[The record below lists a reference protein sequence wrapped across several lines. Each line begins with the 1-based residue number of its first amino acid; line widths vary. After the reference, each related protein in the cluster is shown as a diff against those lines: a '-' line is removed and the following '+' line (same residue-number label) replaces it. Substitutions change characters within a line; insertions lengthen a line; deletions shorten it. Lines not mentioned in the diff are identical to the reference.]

1 MPQLMK
7 NYVDTGKLS
16 IEIRDFPLTQI
27 HTGALMAAQAANCSA
42 EQGQFFLMRKTLFD
56 GVVNKEWQDGSLDDL
71 TTFGNYAAA
80 VGIDRAQFE
89 SCVTTNRHLAQIKA
103 DIALAQQLGINSTP
117 AFIINGRLLMGAQPY
132 TEFAKIIDTMISPP

>member
-7 NYVDTGKLS
+7 NYVDTGKVS
-16 IEIRDFPLTQI
+16 FEVRDFPLTQI
-27 HTGALMAAQAANCSA
+27 HSGALMAAQAANCSA

-89 SCVTTNRHLAQIKA
+89 SCVTTK
-103 DIALAQQLGINSTP
+103 ST
-117 AFIINGRLLMGAQPY
+117 GCRV
-132 TEFAKIIDTMISPP
+132 

>member
-7 NYVDTGKLS
+7 NYVDTGKVS

-42 EQGQFFLMRKTLFD
+42 EQGQFFLMRKTLFN
-56 GVVNKEWQDGSLDDL
+56 GTANKEWQDGSLDDL
-71 TTFGNYAAA
+71 TTFGNYAASI
-80 VGIDRAQFE
+80 GIDRAQFE

-103 DIALAQQLGINSTP
+103 DMALAQQLGINSTP

-132 TEFAKIIDTMISPP
+132 TEFTKIIDTMISPP

>member
-16 IEIRDFPLTQI
+16 IEVRDFPLTQI
-27 HTGALMAAQAANCSA
+27 HTGALMAAQAADCSA

-56 GVVNKEWQDGSLDDL
+56 GTANKEWQDGSLGDL
-71 TTFGNYAAA
+71 TTFGIYAAA

-103 DIALAQQLGINSTP
+103 DMALAQQLGINSTP